1 MIRCL
6 IISFFLCLIINCQD
20 DANTLTPVSVAD
32 FSTFIAETNYITDAE
47 KFGWSIVQEDVY
59 NFRTESNANWRT
71 PNGIDSTKNDMPV
84 TQVSYNDAIAYC
96 KWANVRLPN
105 YDEFW
110 KLAKND
116 SKKIIENTTSIYPLK
131 DANII
136 GNVWD
141 ITTTENTNG
150 EIRLAGGSYLC
161 NPRTCNGTNP
171 NRVLYVDKMTGNTHI
186 SFSVVEQ
193 KIK

>member
-6 IISFFLCLIINCQD
+6 LTSFFLCLIINCQEE
-20 DANTLTPVSVAD
+20 AAKLTPISVAD
-32 FSTFIAETNYITDAE
+32 FSDFVVATNYVTDAE

-59 NFRTESNANWRT
+59 NFRTEDNANWRV

-84 TQVSYNDAIAYC
+84 TQVSYNDAMAYC
-96 KWANVRLPN
+96 KWAKVRLPS
-105 YDEFW
+105 YEEFW
-110 KLAKND
+110 QL
-116 SKKIIENTTSIYPLK
+116 SKSDKKQIVESTHSIRPLK
-131 DANII
+131 EANVI

-141 ITTTENTNG
+141 MTTTQNAKE

-171 NRVLYVDKMTGNTHI
+171 SRVLYVDRITGNTHI
-186 SFSVVEQ
+186 SFSI
-193 KIK
+193 IK